1 MKRCWRL
8 KASKYQELGS
18 DFADNLA
25 GGSKP
30 ALLHASEQHTCFG
43 GTLAQRLAVFAGL
56 GLHVPPYNTRGVQHL
71 GVEKHDTNA
80 PT

>member
-1 MKRCWRL
+1 MW
-8 KASKYQELGS
+8 AAKYEEYRT
-18 DFADNLA
+18 DFACDLA

-30 ALLHASEQHTCFG
+30 AFLHASEQHISFG
-43 GTLAQRLAVFAGL
+43 GWSASRVFAGL